1 MLCFAYCH
9 ETCFSI
15 NFLRALHTTVKKIP
29 LCKES
34 SAINE
39 SPSKTWSRSEHSF
52 ACFACCH
59 QFCFS
64 AVVLRALH
72 TAMKKLRSPSQQNP
86 ELSTSLLLRPGVGQ
100 NITSRALHTAMNSAF
115 SSPSPAFPVLFLLT
129 PPPPHILY
137 KHGVTCV
144 RTVTQT
150 PTWEMINCTSTF
162 DWALNIQYLTHPAVC
177 SVLRRQ
183 SKTRQYRKVQEPSS
197 PVLNFKIL
205 ISLFSCNYRWISA
218 ILH

>member
-1 MLCFAYCH
+1 MLPSILLFCGRFACFAYCH
-9 ETCFSI
+9 EEI
-15 NFLRALHTTVKKIP
+15 KIP
-29 LCKES
+29 FSTES
-34 SAINE
+34 RAINE
-39 SPSKTWSRSEHSF
+39 SPSKTWSRSEYNF
-52 ACFACCH
+52 TCFAYCH
-59 QFCFS
+59 EFCFFITFTRLPGS
-64 AVVLRALH
+64 F
-72 TAMKKLRSPSQQNP
+72 PSD
-86 ELSTSLLLRPGVGQ
+86 S
-100 NITSRALHTAMNSAF
+100 
-115 SSPSPAFPVLFLLT
+115 
-129 PPPPHILY
+129 PPHILY

-150 PTWEMINCTSTF
+150 STWEMINCTSTF

-183 SKTRQYRKVQEPSS
+183 SKTLLYRKVQEPSS